1 MKAIMRKSILI
12 CTVVVLLTACSD
24 MGEKTVTSDFPK
36 VSKPYRL
43 EQAVQNGD
51 VVNIHGNY
59 SNIDKWN
66 NFVKNV
72 DSNQPDKVR
81 ITQYTIE
88 GDPIFYELVYN
99 GGIIQYT
106 FDNSMDA
113 FGSNSGRPTTSCKR
127 IGKKKLEQ
135 GQEGYVLLECNDSK
149 TRDTF
154 LFISDYKE

>member
-1 MKAIMRKSILI
+1 MLLTFSYSPGLPVPKLYI
-12 CTVVVLLTACSD
+12 VLLTACSD

-36 VSKPYRL
+36 VSKPYRS

-81 ITQYTIE
+81 ITQYTVE

-99 GGIIQYT
+99 GI
-106 FDNSMDA
+106 
-113 FGSNSGRPTTSCKR
+113 
-127 IGKKKLEQ
+127 
-135 GQEGYVLLECNDSK
+135 
-149 TRDTF
+149 
-154 LFISDYKE
+154 